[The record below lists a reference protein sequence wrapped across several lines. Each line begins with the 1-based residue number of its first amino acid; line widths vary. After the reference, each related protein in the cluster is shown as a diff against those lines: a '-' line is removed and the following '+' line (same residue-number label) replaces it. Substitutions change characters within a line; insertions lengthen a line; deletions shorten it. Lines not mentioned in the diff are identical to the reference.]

1 MQGFTSATGTAGGAH
16 PPVERI
22 HQLDGLRG
30 VLALFVV
37 IYHLLAA
44 VPALDPWLRRLC
56 PLLFEGWY
64 AVDVFFV
71 MSGFVMMHV
80 YGKQFAQRLSWR
92 QFSGF
97 MLARVARLYPVHL
110 FAMVATLL
118 MMAPALMAVSHSVFL
133 SFSGRYSLGTFVSS
147 LLMLQ
152 SPWVA
157 YRSWNYPAWSISAE
171 WHAYLL
177 FPLLVPLVKRIAWR
191 GAVLTMTVGVGVTL
205 LIYLF
210 ANDQDQYPTNGMLVL
225 LRVLPLFITGMA
237 LYMLWPH
244 VRRVPD
250 TLALLAVGGTLV
262 CLWFGKLAPLA
273 VLLVPLLVLATL
285 RHPLLKT
292 VFASAP
298 LLWLGKIS
306 YSLYMTHALVEGFV
320 LSMAMRFIGRHYGAA
335 ATQNVAL
342 SAIALLVAIGVAL
355 VLGRVTWKWVEV
367 PGRNFLVRQLAR
379 NDAKPAMAQAKI

>member
-1 MQGFTSATGTAGGAH
+1 MQRFSSAPGTAGGAH

-37 IYHLLAA
+37 VYHLLAA
-44 VPALDPWLRRLC
+44 VPALDPWLRNSL

-80 YGKQFAQRLSWR
+80 YGKQFAQRLSWS
-92 QFSGF
+92 QFSRF

-110 FAMVATLL
+110 FAMLVTLL
-118 MMAPALMAVSHSVFL
+118 LMAPALMAAAHSIFL
-133 SFSGRYSLGTFVSS
+133 SFSGRYSLGTFMSS

-152 SPWVA
+152 SPWVG

-177 FPLLVPLVKRIAWR
+177 FPLLVPLLKRIAWR
-191 GAVLTMTVGVGVTL
+191 GAVLTMLAGVSVTL
-205 LIYLF
+205 LVYLF

-250 TLALLAVGGTLV
+250 ALALLAVAGTLA
-262 CLWFGKLAPLA
+262 CLWFSRWAPLA

-320 LSMAMRFIGRHYGAA
+320 LSMAMRFIGRHFGAA
-335 ATQNVAL
+335 VAQNVAL
-342 SAIALLVAIGVAL
+342 SGVALLAAIVSAL
-355 VLGRVTWKWVEV
+355 VLGWMTWKWVEV
-367 PGRNFLVRQLAR
+367 PGRNFLIRQLAR
-379 NDAKPAMAQAKI
+379 SEAKPAMAQAKI